1 MWGPDVWHLGFGTL
15 EVFAL
20 FLAFFCLLVLVRNL
34 GLVFGFG
41 ENMSLRP
48 LLGTEQRR
56 CQAHRCAEAELP
68 DGAVACFFM
77 PHSLVK
83 TQVKPESL

>member
-1 MWGPDVWHLGFGTL
+1 
-15 EVFAL
+15 
-20 FLAFFCLLVLVRNL
+20 
-34 GLVFGFG
+34 
-41 ENMSLRP
+41 MSLRP

-68 DGAVACFFM
+68 DGAVTCFFM
-77 PHSLVK
+77 PHSLAK